1 MGIVIIG
8 GHEGMV
14 NDYKSIAKTLGY
26 KAKIYP
32 KMPPK
37 LNKVIGSTDGIVV
50 FTSTA
55 SHKMTMTAVSEAKR
69 KNIPI
74 VRCHNSSKVSLKES
88 IKQLEECWGDCE
100 SCPYSNTKK

>member
-8 GHEGMV
+8 GHERMV

-37 LNKVIGSTDGIVV
+37 FNKAIGSPDGIVL
-50 FTSTA
+50 FTSTV
-55 SHKMTMTAVSEAKR
+55 SHKMTMTAVQEAKR
-69 KNIPI
+69 QNIPV
-74 VRCHNSSKVSLKES
+74 VRCHNSSKVALKES
-88 IKQLEECWGDCE
+88 IKQLEACWGDCE
-100 SCPYSNTKK
+100 TCPYNKL

>member
-1 MGIVIIG
+1 MGIVILG

-14 NDYKSIAKTLGY
+14 NDYKTIAKSLGY

-37 LNKVIGSTDGIVV
+37 LNKAIGSPDGIVL
-50 FTSTA
+50 FTSTV
-55 SHKMTMTAVSEAKR
+55 SHKMTLAAVQEAKR
-69 KNIPI
+69 KNIPV

-88 IKQLEECWGDCE
+88 IKQLEECLGICE
-100 SCPYSNTKK
+100 TCPYSK